1 MSGCVR
7 SPQTA
12 ANYSSW
18 DYRLTL
24 ASHGDLD
31 VGDRLH
37 AILRPLE
44 EVTAAVAMALGET
57 SIWEISYGA
66 AQGGGWRIGNTPGKG
81 GVREEEEPEID
92 MPPATP
98 RGAAKDDRRREP
110 SSPLFPLLRGGAA
123 GATLPISG
131 GAPRRGGPRCY
142 TGDPA
147 RKARSVHLGYDDSR
161 PRWTPAC
168 GCEPA
173 APISPPGQEKEEE

>member
-1 MSGCVR
+1 MRAEPSTWPVSMSGCVR

-57 SIWEISYGA
+57 SIWEISSGA

-92 MPPATP
+92 MPPAAP
-98 RGAAKDDRRREP
+98 KGDAKDERRREP
-110 SSPLFPLLRGGAA
+110 SSPLFPLLRGG
-123 GATLPISG
+123 GWDDTTHYSG
-131 GAPRRGGPRCY
+131 GAPLHG
-142 TGDPA
+142 
-147 RKARSVHLGYDDSR
+147 R
-161 PRWTPAC
+161 PRRC
-168 GCEPA
+168 GRLCA
-173 APISPPGQEKEEE
+173 